1 MESMR
6 KNDVWMSK
14 SRLVAIAA
22 FALTAAAAG
31 RVMADP
37 TASDPGSTDD
47 ARIARRVL
55 AMNRAEERASETVKG
70 KLVSAAVWQLA
81 DRMEVDHADLDRE
94 FRDLAAGG
102 RESVLDA
109 EADGQA
115 DAADLSRLSG
125 DELEKA
131 YVDHEVMSH
140 EAMLATLERDLI
152 PSASSAKFRDRLVE
166 LSAELTAELQHA
178 RKAASALRAA
188 PDRGIEHL
196 DRVCGAQGLP
206 LIAQD

>member
-109 EADGQA
+109 GPTGRPTPPT
-115 DAADLSRLSG
+115 SRGSRVTSSRRRTSIT
-125 DELEKA
+125 K
-131 YVDHEVMSH
+131 SCPTRRCSPPWS
-140 EAMLATLERDLI
+140 AT
-152 PSASSAKFRDRLVE
+152 
-166 LSAELTAELQHA
+166 
-178 RKAASALRAA
+178 
-188 PDRGIEHL
+188 
-196 DRVCGAQGLP
+196 
-206 LIAQD
+206 